1 MTSSAKKSL
10 FYQQDQADCGIA
22 CLMMILKYHNKYK
35 SFEELRYLSGTTKDG
50 TTLLGLYQCANKIGF
65 IAEGCKGNIR
75 ELEKSSNPIILR
87 VLIDELL
94 HYVVCFYYDKKSK
107 RYIIG
112 DPSRGLLKLSKEELE
127 TLWKDRFC
135 LTMLPNNN
143 GEICNIN
150 DYQKDKKSYLLGLI
164 TQDKRILLHGVFFSL
179 VISILGLSSSVYSQQ
194 LVDHILPSQ
203 NLNKI
208 IWSIVILGILL
219 TVRIALNYIKD
230 TLFNYQ
236 SKLFNN
242 RIANSFYTELLYLPK
257 LFFNTRKVGDLVAR
271 LNDTAKVQSVIHL
284 FFNNYINDFLTIIIA
299 TILIFYYYSTMGMI
313 TVCFIP
319 LLAYLIIQ
327 RSKIIIHKQRDVQI
341 YYALTEANYISTIT
355 GISDIKNL
363 NKEKYFSV
371 HNSRLFEAYQSK
383 RFSLARIYINLN
395 VIISILST
403 IFFIITI
410 SMSIYSI
417 RIDKLSIGDLI
428 ALLSI
433 SGLII
438 SSTSNLSLLFIPYTE
453 ARISFERMYNII
465 NIKKKTNNKKENKTE
480 KIKLIKIENI
490 TFTYPG
496 VARKLYVNSWLTL
509 KEGTITVLTGNC
521 GSGKTTLIDILLGN
535 YPVDKGKVIYNDN
548 DISTIDRTYT
558 QRKIRVVPQ
567 NIHIFNGSILFNIA
581 MNETFD
587 INKMNT
593 LFDKLNILSFFE
605 IFPQNFNTI
614 IGEEGIS
621 LSGGQKQIIGLLRA
635 LYDEPEVLIL
645 DEPIASLD
653 TEYRKLLCQSL
664 ERIKP
669 NYITLL
675 ISHDISV
682 FTTIIDK
689 RYKIENAQIIE
700 II

>member
-1 MTSSAKKSL
+1 MTSSTKKSL

-22 CLMMILKYHNKYK
+22 CLMMILKYHKRCR

-94 HYVVCFYYDKKSK
+94 HYVVCFYYDKKSEK
-107 RYIIG
+107 YIIG

-127 TLWKDRFC
+127 IIWKDQFC
-135 LTMLPNNN
+135 LTISPNSN
-143 GEICNIN
+143 EEAYNID
-150 DYQKDKKSYLLGLI
+150 DYQKDKKNYLFGLI
-164 TQDKRILLHGVFFSL
+164 AQDKRILLHGVFFSL

-219 TVRIALNYIKD
+219 TVRITLNYIKD

-236 SKLFNN
+236 SNLFNN

-284 FFNNYINDFLTIIIA
+284 LFNNYINDFMTIIIA
-299 TILIFYYYSTMGMI
+299 TILIFYYYSTIGMI

-319 LLAYLIIQ
+319 LLAYSIIQ

-363 NKEKYFSV
+363 NKEEYFST

-383 RFSLARIYINLN
+383 KFSLARIYINLN
-395 VIISILST
+395 VTISILST

-417 RIDKLSIGDLI
+417 KIDKLSIGDLI

-465 NIKKKTNNKKENKTE
+465 NIKKKTRNKKGNKAE
-480 KIKLIKIENI
+480 RIKLIKIENM

-509 KEGTITVLTGNC
+509 NEGTITVLTGNC

-581 MNETFD
+581 MNENFD
-587 INKMNT
+587 INKMNA
-593 LFDKLNILSFFE
+593 LFDKLNIFSFFE

-664 ERIKP
+664 EKIKS
-669 NYITLL
+669 NYIILL
-675 ISHDISV
+675 ISHDISD
-682 FTTIIDK
+682 FTSIIDK

-700 II
+700 TI